1 VFAYIRGKIRDK
13 NLVTTSFVVE
23 ANGIGYLIQSNLKT
37 ISNLKLDEE
46 TIVHTWLSSNEDGM
60 RLCGFLTKAEKEL
73 FELLISV
80 SGVGPKAALKILDTL
95 TVDQFISA
103 VIREETKLL
112 SSTPGIGPKT
122 AARIIIDLQN
132 KLKKISP
139 LQISDNKFTSSN
151 DASSVLSGLGFS
163 AIEIDE
169 KLKAAQENNISD
181 DVEELVR
188 FCLAKSN

>member
-1 VFAYIRGKIRDK
+1 MFAYIRGKIRDK
-13 NLVTTSFVVE
+13 NLQNTSFVIE

-37 ISNLKLDEE
+37 VSNLKLDEE
-46 TIVHTWLSSNEDGM
+46 TVIHTWLSSNEDGM
-60 RLCGFLTKAEKEL
+60 RLCGFLAKAEKEL

-95 TVDQFISA
+95 SVDQFISA
-103 VIREETKLL
+103 VIREESKLL
-112 SSTPGIGPKT
+112 SSTPGIGAKT

-132 KLKKISP
+132 KLKRISP
-139 LQISDNKFTSSN
+139 LQISENKFSNSN
-151 DASSVLSGLGFS
+151 DASSILSGLGFS

-169 KLKAAQENNISD
+169 KLKTAQENNISD

-188 FCLAKSN
+188 YCIAN

>member
-1 VFAYIRGKIRDK
+1 MFAYIRGKIRDK
-13 NLVTTSFVVE
+13 NLQNTSFVVE

-37 ISNLKLDEE
+37 INSLELNQESV
-46 TIVHTWLSSNEDGM
+46 VHTWLSSNEDGM
-60 RLCGFLTKAEKEL
+60 RLCGFSTKAEKEL

-95 TVDQFISA
+95 SVDQFISA
-103 VIREETKLL
+103 VIREEAKLI

-139 LQISDNKFTSSN
+139 LKISANKFSSSD

-169 KLKAAQENNISD
+169 RLKAAQENNISD

-188 FCLAKSN
+188 YCIAN